1 MTMNPTGGH
10 DMAEA
15 ETTRP
20 ECVRDKHLTFLDGLQ
35 KSGVTNMYGAPQYIE
50 EAFGVDYTEAR
61 SITTYWMQS
70 YGNPDR

>member
-1 MTMNPTGGH
+1 
-10 DMAEA
+10 MAEA

-20 ECVRDKHLTFLDGLQ
+20 ECVRDKHLTFLDELH
-35 KSGVTNMYGAPQYIE
+35 KSGVNNMYCGAPYIE

-61 SITTYWMQS
+61 SITIYWMRS